1 MTQMSG
7 IAAYAMTSEMA
18 QSTTTFGIVRYA
30 MSKPLRRGSMPMT
43 TRPGTTFAVATT
55 AAGSSTKGPPIPA
68 ADR

>member
-18 QSTTTFGIVRYA
+18 PSTTTFGIVRYA
-30 MSKPLRRGSMPMT
+30 MSKPLRRGRADDSSA
-43 TRPGTTFAVATT
+43 RTTFAVATT
-55 AAGSSTKGPPIPA
+55 AAGSSTKGPRIPA